1 MSRSAAAGYDFPPM
15 RTAADI
21 ADSRGTLLAAIL
33 LAAILRAWQTGPG
46 AAHGLELRL
55 ARSVKN
61 ADGQTPTTFTR

>member
-33 LAAILRAWQTGPG
+33 WAWQTGPG